1 MMEAF
6 FDDVVA
12 RLYDSRK
19 ETFDQVNPTFQES
32 HDAMIKKRQEL
43 VSEYGQGILES
54 IAPNIRTKTSGGR
67 ITQMDFKKENIQFK
81 LWDHEM
87 QRNAIPPI
95 SFNELKEFRGNPA
108 DLSIIHFE
116 TKGQIFEVGVYA
128 FEGDRFV
135 CCLHNYDKDGK
146 YKAIMPEIDNMK
158 QIFKPATSTP
168 SSITLD
174 EPVFSSVKISTWA
187 GKADKRLRVLPL
199 TYDEYSKIPQTPI
212 LNHSN
217 ILIEDSSDWI
227 DDQGESL
234 IQYEKHNSILRNQKN
249 DQLKNNLV
257 SFISKKHPRQMAKM
271 FVRTK
276 VVPAFDSYRKIVKAF
291 TDITIQC
298 QNQGC
303 NEVATGTDE
312 ILTKFGGEVKDGIP
326 HPKENCK
333 HCS

>member
-6 FDDVVA
+6 FDDIVA

-116 TKGQIFEVGVYA
+116 TKCQIF
-128 FEGDRFV
+128 
-135 CCLHNYDKDGK
+135 
-146 YKAIMPEIDNMK
+146 
-158 QIFKPATSTP
+158 
-168 SSITLD
+168 
-174 EPVFSSVKISTWA
+174 
-187 GKADKRLRVLPL
+187 
-199 TYDEYSKIPQTPI
+199 
-212 LNHSN
+212 
-217 ILIEDSSDWI
+217 
-227 DDQGESL
+227 
-234 IQYEKHNSILRNQKN
+234 
-249 DQLKNNLV
+249 
-257 SFISKKHPRQMAKM
+257 
-271 FVRTK
+271 
-276 VVPAFDSYRKIVKAF
+276 
-291 TDITIQC
+291 
-298 QNQGC
+298 
-303 NEVATGTDE
+303 
-312 ILTKFGGEVKDGIP
+312 
-326 HPKENCK
+326 
-333 HCS
+333 